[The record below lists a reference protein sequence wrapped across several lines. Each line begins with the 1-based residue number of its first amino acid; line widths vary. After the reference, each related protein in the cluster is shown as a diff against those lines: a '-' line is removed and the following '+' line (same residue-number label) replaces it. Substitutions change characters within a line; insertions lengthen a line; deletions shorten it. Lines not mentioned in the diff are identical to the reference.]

1 MTRTWMMV
9 SAVVALGLVVSPTFV
24 RGQEEPATEP
34 EATAAAPPGL
44 ETDEHKVDYGL
55 GIQMGRSLLNQGIEV
70 DVDVVVQGLRD
81 ALAGRKPAI
90 GEHELRRV
98 MKAFYA
104 ETRRTRIRNQ
114 TLAADENLKAGEVF
128 LAENK
133 SKNGVVTLPSGLQ
146 YKVLKEGGGPKPT
159 DTDRVEVDYRGTL
172 IDGTEF
178 DSSSRNDEP
187 ATFVVKSSLPGW
199 RQALLLMPVGS
210 RWELYVPPRLAY
222 GRRGTGLGVGP
233 EATVIF
239 EMELRAIK

>member
-1 MTRTWMMV
+1 MMV

-55 GIQMGRSLLNQGIEV
+55 GIQMGRSLLDQGIEV